1 MGSRKK
7 VFYDARSRNRR
18 RLDDKVYRNSFEYF
32 MKEMLD
38 KLKNLI
44 KSLESERGSLLI
56 SALFLT
62 EGFIDKWDFI
72 LAADWLNPRELSSY
86 KIVSEKL
93 QAFLTENELLQLSR
107 IVILDPNDPVVNF
120 LLELEP
126 LRNGGYKEF
135 SGEDL
140 TEKFKFVIKRAYL
153 LRSQGTQNLS

>member
-1 MGSRKK
+1 
-7 VFYDARSRNRR
+7 
-18 RLDDKVYRNSFEYF
+18 

-44 KSLESERGSLLI
+44 KSLEAEHGPLLF

-72 LAADWLNPRELSSY
+72 LAADWLNPGELSSY
-86 KIVSEKL
+86 KLVSEKL
-93 QAFLTENELLQLSR
+93 QVFLAENELLQLSQ
-107 IVILDPNDPVVNF
+107 IVILDPNDPVVKF

-135 SGEDL
+135 SGEEL

-153 LRSQGTQNLS
+153 LRSQGTQNPS